1 MVRAR
6 RNCSFDEI
14 HESFVSLLVFV
25 LAASEEVSKFIIF
38 FSRYLFDSC
47 SLSLLLFLFIS
58 LSYSLFCFL
67 SLFISLS
74 YSLFCFLS
82 LSPAFLF
89 TNQHIRR
96 RTFARSLF
104 SGDSLGPIPISKNC
118 FKNQFIFMLF
128 FYFQELLKETR
139 RSERPLSVQRDSS

>member
-82 LSPAFLF
+82 LSLSCISLHESTYQTKNIRTLTFQRRFIRTYTYFKKLF
-89 TNQHIRR
+89 
-96 RTFARSLF
+96 
-104 SGDSLGPIPISKNC
+104 
-118 FKNQFIFMLF
+118 
-128 FYFQELLKETR
+128 
-139 RSERPLSVQRDSS
+139 